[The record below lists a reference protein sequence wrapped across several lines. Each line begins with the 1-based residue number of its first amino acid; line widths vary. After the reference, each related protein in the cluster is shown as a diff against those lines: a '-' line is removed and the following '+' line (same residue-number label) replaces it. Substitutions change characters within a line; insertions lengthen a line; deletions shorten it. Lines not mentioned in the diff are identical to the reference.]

1 MKEGIAHTLAA
12 EVTRPSLKLSA
23 LSNWVTFCV
32 NVIVGLLVTPYV
44 IAHVGKEGYGIWT
57 LVISF
62 IGYFGLLRLGVG
74 SAIARYMP
82 FYLGRDEKDKV
93 CGVFSTAVVIYLLAG
108 LMVLVVGVVAA
119 GIVTAFFRGN
129 TDFKSLLMLVAVSA
143 ALDCPSAVL
152 DAAIRANERYFAAN
166 CVEVVLAL
174 ARTLALVIV
183 LHLGYGVIGI
193 GWITVGTTCA
203 HLGLNAVVLRRACP
217 HTRFAV
223 KTVNIAQVRQLLSYG
238 AMAMAINLGF
248 LVRYQSDKVVI
259 GRFMDM
265 RALGIYAI
273 AASLMLYYRNAIGA
287 TSRVF
292 YPRFAYLDGMGRHSE
307 ALSLF
312 LRSTRMSASIASG
325 IAAML
330 LVVGGSFVRLWV
342 GSDFSEV
349 LNPLF
354 ILTVAYLVDQSQ
366 TMTISLLGGYGK
378 QGLLVVLGLVEGLA
392 AVVLSIVLIQVL
404 GLTGVAIGLAIPM
417 VVVQALVRPFYV
429 CRFLGITMWQYYR
442 RCLLTSWAI
451 AGAVCLAL
459 LPVKVDAYVDSWV
472 KFIAVSL
479 AIFGC
484 YCLASYRFV
493 LDAEE
498 RSALVKGIEKY
509 FYAACPWH
517 R

>member
-1 MKEGIAHTLAA
+1 
-12 EVTRPSLKLSA
+12 
-23 LSNWVTFCV
+23 
-32 NVIVGLLVTPYV
+32 
-44 IAHVGKEGYGIWT
+44 
-57 LVISF
+57 
-62 IGYFGLLRLGVG
+62 
-74 SAIARYMP
+74 
-82 FYLGRDEKDKV
+82 
-93 CGVFSTAVVIYLLAG
+93 
-108 LMVLVVGVVAA
+108 
-119 GIVTAFFRGN
+119 
-129 TDFKSLLMLVAVSA
+129 
-143 ALDCPSAVL
+143 
-152 DAAIRANERYFAAN
+152 
-166 CVEVVLAL
+166 
-174 ARTLALVIV
+174 
-183 LHLGYGVIGI
+183 
-193 GWITVGTTCA
+193 
-203 HLGLNAVVLRRACP
+203 
-217 HTRFAV
+217 
-223 KTVNIAQVRQLLSYG
+223 
-238 AMAMAINLGF
+238 
-248 LVRYQSDKVVI
+248 
-259 GRFMDM
+259 
-265 RALGIYAI
+265 
-273 AASLMLYYRNAIGA
+273 
-287 TSRVF
+287 
-292 YPRFAYLDGMGRHSE
+292 
-307 ALSLF
+307 
-312 LRSTRMSASIASG
+312 
-325 IAAML
+325 ML